1 VQAVACFSGLI
12 SCRTAHRILLDFVC
26 KTPNQTVVSKA
37 PNTIIELRS
46 LQLDDARALLDH
58 DMVQALPSAEES
70 GSDYL
75 QGIINGLCEL
85 SLKDPLTG
93 LANRRH
99 LCAVQERTID
109 GVARSGS
116 PALLLMLD
124 IDHFKKVNDTYG
136 HQAGDQVLRTV
147 AKCLA
152 SCVRPMDTLA
162 RYGGEEFAVVLPNCH
177 TSFGIT
183 VAERIRQTVESLA
196 IQISPGVT
204 IHVTVSVGG
213 AYAPEWVRST
223 AALWTER
230 ADVQLYKAKTEG
242 RNRVF
247 LDQQQEIFVS
257 AEEKNLLFG
266 HLALGDPAW
275 VESVPSEMSGASVHS
290 AMQRVN

>member
-1 VQAVACFSGLI
+1 MQAVACFSGLI
-12 SCRTAHRILLDFVC
+12 SCKTAHRILLDFAC